1 MAHRRLILW
10 DIDGTLT
17 RGGRHAVEV
26 FHQTLRTSFGLTA
39 DPVRFNTSGMTD
51 SQIALQ
57 LLASAEVA
65 EADALAKLDAFRDL
79 YAGEL
84 EKTKDRLVGDLV
96 MLPGV
101 PETLAALADGGHL
114 QSLLTGN
121 YEPTARIKLACVG
134 VDHFLDFTIGA
145 FGSDHRD
152 RNCLVPVALEK
163 LRRLRGETLQPEQ
176 VVVVGDTPRDV
187 ACARAGGAR
196 AIAVATGSYGLD
208 DLRKHEPDGLLESL
222 SDVEAAVE
230 AILSA

>member
-1 MAHRRLILW
+1 MTRRLILW

-26 FHQTLRTSFGLTA
+26 FHDALRASYELRG

-57 LLASAEVA
+57 LLASLDVA
-65 EADALAKLDAFRDL
+65 EGDALARLDAFRDR
-79 YAGEL
+79 YAAEL
-84 EKTKDRLVGDLV
+84 ERTKERLVGDLV

-101 PETLAALADGGHL
+101 SETLAAIGQRGHL

-121 YEPTARIKLACVG
+121 YQPTARIKLACVG
-134 VDHFLDFTIGA
+134 VDHWLDFEVGA

-152 RNCLVPVALEK
+152 RNCLVPIAIEK
-163 LRRLRGETLQPEQ
+163 VTHRRGQRLRPEE
-176 VVVVGDTPRDV
+176 VVVVGDTPRDI

-196 AIAVATGSYGLD
+196 VVAVATGSYPVGALGD
-208 DLRKHEPDGLLESL
+208 ADAVLESL
-222 SDVEAAVE
+222 ADVERAVE
-230 AILSA
+230 IILSC